1 MRTSMIP
8 DSDYRNRIARLQTAL
23 EEADI
28 DVLITYSSESE
39 SASSRYLADFWPFFD
54 FAGIVVPRQGEPALV
69 TGGPESYEF
78 AKQFSRIKDIRIHP
92 AFVESSA
99 PDWVPPVTYEDF
111 QSILSSVCKQTPARI
126 GVTDWNIFPYLILE
140 DLKDAAPNAE
150 IIPADDLLLG
160 VRAIKSAFELAV
172 IRKVYWITE
181 QAMIDAMTT
190 ACEGMPEWQIEANAH
205 ITMKRL
211 GAEGTPYPIWVCSGP
226 NTRQS
231 LCRSTDRRI
240 RRNELV
246 QLTFGAKY
254 MGYCGNMCR
263 PFAIGAAPPRALE
276 LMTVALEGV
285 NGALRDIRP
294 GVAAKEVFQNYHDTL
309 SRYGFEEFTLYG
321 PAHGTG
327 TSEVEGLWLGA
338 GSETVIQPNMQFN
351 IDVWLSDGEYGMRYE
366 DGIIVTEDG
375 IEELTSYRREI
386 IEL

>member
-8 DSDYRNRIARLQTAL
+8 DSDYHNRIKRLQAAM
-23 EEADI
+23 EEADL

-54 FAGIVVPRQGEPALV
+54 FAGIIVPRQGEPALV

-92 AFVESSA
+92 AFVETSA
-99 PDWVPPVTYEDF
+99 PDWVPSVTYEDF
-111 QSILSSVCKQTPARI
+111 HSILTSLCKQLPTRI
-126 GVTDWNIFPYLILE
+126 GVTDWNIFPHLILE
-140 DLKDAAPNAE
+140 DLKAATPNAE
-150 IIPADDLLLG
+150 IIPADDVLLG
-160 VRAIKSAFELAV
+160 VRAIKSDYELAV
-172 IRKVYWITE
+172 IRKAYWITE

-190 ACEGMPEWQIEANAH
+190 AREGMPEWQIEAAAH

-211 GAEGTPYPIWVCSGP
+211 GAEGTSYPIWVCSGP

-231 LCRSTDRRI
+231 LCRSSDRRI
-240 RRNELV
+240 RRDELV

-263 PFAIGAAPPRALE
+263 PFVIGAAPPRARE
-276 LMTVALEGV
+276 LMAVALEGV

-294 GVAAKEVFQNYHDTL
+294 GVPAKEVFQNYHDTL

-338 GSETVIQPNMQFN
+338 GSETIIRPNMQFN

-375 IEELTSYRREI
+375 IEELNSYRREI